1 MSDPLLNSTYPREK
15 FMVRKIEMKPVN
27 RRDILGFAGA
37 AAFAAVAT
45 SLYPKAAHAAP
56 ADVDAAIKKLIGS
69 TETMAGRITIEL
81 PQIAENGNT
90 VPLGFEVESP
100 MTDGDYVKSVHV
112 FAEGNPLPDV
122 ASFHFTPAS
131 ARAKI
136 STRMRLAKTQNV
148 VVVAQMSDGSV
159 YMAKSEVKVTIGGCG
174 G

>member
-1 MSDPLLNSTYPREK
+1 
-15 FMVRKIEMKPVN
+15 MVRTIEMKPVN
-27 RRDILGFAGA
+27 RRDILGYAGA
-37 AAFAAVAT
+37 AAFAAVAM
-45 SLYPKAAHAAP
+45 SLYPQTALAAP

-69 TETMAGRITIEL
+69 AETMTGKITVEL

-100 MTDGDYVKSVHV
+100 MTDNDYVKAVHV

-122 ASFHFTPAS
+122 ATFRFTPAS

-136 STRMRLAKTQNV
+136 STRMRLLKTQNV
-148 VVVAQMSDGSV
+148 IVVAQMSDGSV
-159 YMAKSEVKVTIGGCG
+159 YMAKTEVKVTIGGCG

>member
-1 MSDPLLNSTYPREK
+1 
-15 FMVRKIEMKPVN
+15 MVRTIEMQPVS
-27 RRDILGFAGA
+27 RRNILGFAGA
-37 AAFAAVAT
+37 AAFAVVAT
-45 SLYPKAAHAAP
+45 SLFPQAAHAAA

-100 MTDGDYVKSVHV
+100 MTDSDYVKAVHV
-112 FAEGNPLPDV
+112 FAEENPFPDV
-122 ASFHFTPAS
+122 ATFRFTPAS

-136 STRMRLAKTQNV
+136 STRMRLLKTQNV
-148 VVVAQMSDGSV
+148 IVVAEMSDGSV
-159 YMAKSEVKVTIGGCG
+159 YMGKSQVKVTIGGCG

>member
-1 MSDPLLNSTYPREK
+1 
-15 FMVRKIEMKPVN
+15 MVRKIEMKPVS
-27 RRDILGFAGA
+27 RRDILGFAGT
-37 AAFAAVAT
+37 AAFAVVAT
-45 SLYPKAAHAAP
+45 SLYPKVAGAAP
-56 ADVDAAIKKLIGS
+56 ADVDAAIKALIGS

-90 VPLGFEVESP
+90 VPLGFEIESP
-100 MTDGDYVKSVHV
+100 MTDSDYVKTVTV
-112 FAEGNPLPDV
+112 FAEKNPLPDV
-122 ASFHFTPAS
+122 ATFHFTPAS

-136 STRMRLAKTQNV
+136 STRMRLAGTQNV